1 MSSKHKPEASTDVRA
16 MQLQRRAER
25 LAKSPAEREEEERIW
40 QRENAEAIRSM
51 NAYFEEH
58 GFPFPQYRRY

>member
-1 MSSKHKPEASTDVRA
+1 MSGKQQHDKATDFMAAR
-16 MQLQRRAER
+16 LHRRAEW
-25 LAKSPAEREEEERIW
+25 LAKSPAEREEEDRKW
-40 QRENAEAIRSM
+40 QIENAEAIRSM

>member
-1 MSSKHKPEASTDVRA
+1 MSSRQKPEESSDLRA
-16 MQLQRRAER
+16 AQLRRRAEW
-25 LAKSPAEREEEERIW
+25 LAKSPAEREEEERRW
-40 QRENAEAIRSM
+40 QIENAEAIRSM

>member
-1 MSSKHKPEASTDVRA
+1 MSNKKKPEESTSLRA
-16 MQLQRRAER
+16 DQLRRRAER
-25 LAKSPAEREEEERIW
+25 MAKSPAERDEDDRKW
-40 QRENAEAIRSM
+40 QIENAEAIRSM

>member
-1 MSSKHKPEASTDVRA
+1 MKVTFAS
-16 MQLQRRAER
+16 LRAER
-25 LAKSPAEREEEERIW
+25 LAKPLAQREEEERLWKI
-40 QRENAEAIRSM
+40 ESAEAIRSM

>member
-1 MSSKHKPEASTDVRA
+1 MSNKQKPEEPEDTKVTFAS
-16 MQLQRRAER
+16 LRAER
-25 LAKSPAEREEEERIW
+25 LAKPLAQREEEERLWKI
-40 QRENAEAIRSM
+40 ENAEAIRSM

>member
-1 MSSKHKPEASTDVRA
+1 MSSRQKQEESINLKAD
-16 MQLQRRAER
+16 QLQRRAEWF
-25 LAKSPAEREEEERIW
+25 AKSPAEREEEERIW
-40 QRENAEAIRSM
+40 QLENAEAIRSM